1 MAPLSDHCRR
11 VGRGRVKAKWLDGY
25 SGQTVDQLLALD
37 PEYRIDSIVL
47 AFEDALARR
56 AQDHGLGA
64 LNDVEMSVLA
74 IEALEREVNNGGH
87 HQFFLNTPEFAEH
100 VVPALRRIGC
110 ARTAD
115 VVQRAIDLLE
125 LPGPVTASR
134 VAGALDDD
142 ADSRL
147 LETLIEECDAPY
159 FDAPEPIADR
169 LFAYLSQNRA
179 RIRIK

>member
-1 MAPLSDHCRR
+1 VA
-11 VGRGRVKAKWLDGY
+11 AKWLDGY
-25 SGQTVDQLLALD
+25 SGQTVDQLLALH
-37 PEYRIDSIVL
+37 PEYRIDSIVF

-64 LNDVEMSVLA
+64 LNEVEISVLA

-87 HQFFLNTPEFAEH
+87 HQFFLNTPEYAEH

-115 VVQRAIDLLE
+115 VAQKAIDLLR
-125 LPGPVTASR
+125 LPGPVTTSR
-134 VAGALDDD
+134 VADALDND
-142 ADSRL
+142 AKGS
-147 LETLIEECDAPY
+147 LIEILIEQCDAPY
-159 FDAPEPIADR
+159 FDEPEPIADR
-169 LFAYLSQNRA
+169 LFAYLSENRE